1 MEQALLSAMCW
12 GERQCTL
19 QLVWASMVLMQFPCC
34 CPLVRQSDG
43 KPLLVAHSMCLPS
56 GGHASSADRGGNT
69 PLHLA
74 AAAGSGTSRECPPT
88 LSHTFVSPKPRRLHL
103 ATGNHAAAEVLLSH
117 GAAADSGNAAGLTP
131 LHIAVLAAA
140 TQGGAGKSSSDGSSS
155 DVTAAV
161 ANCTSVVGLLV
172 QYGADPSRPLP
183 PQLVAQSAPELA
195 EQLGSGTLP
204 LLQPA
209 SVATAAGRV
218 ALASLLAHAAQ
229 RSKEAMAAQ
238 LKVRRCVVSI
248 CGSWWLLTL
257 FRSLSRD
264 GC

>member
-1 MEQALLSAMCW
+1 MQHGASPAVGDVLGRTPVHTAACVGEYGADAVSMLLSFGKA
-12 GERQCTL
+12 ERWQT
-19 QLVWASMVLMQFPCC
+19 
-34 CPLVRQSDG
+34 
-43 KPLLVAHSMCLPS
+43 LLVAHLMCLPS
-56 GGHASSADRGGNT
+56 GGHASSADRGANT

-88 LSHTFVSPKPRRLHL
+88 LSHTFVSTKPRRLHL

-155 DVTAAV
+155 DATAAV

-238 LKVRRCVVSI
+238 LKVRRRVVSM
-248 CGSWWLLTL
+248 WELVTAN
-257 FRSLSRD
+257 SLSLSLS
-264 GC
+264 

>member
-19 QLVWASMVLMQFPCC
+19 QLVWANMALMLFPCC

-88 LSHTFVSPKPRRLHL
+88 LSHMFVSPKPRRLHR

-140 TQGGAGKSSSDGSSS
+140 TQGGAGKSSDGSSS

-238 LKVRRCVVSI
+238 LKVRRRVVST
-248 CGSWWLLTL
+248 CDLVTANSLSL
-257 FRSLSRD
+257 FRSLD